1 MFAEERPR
9 GIIPISSISPPIA
22 CSRPR
27 LHTAASETGP
37 SATLSDDGLFFDG
50 IWSSPGAP
58 NTEEAAI
65 ATTSAGVLI
74 PDGVAPD

>member
-1 MFAEERPR
+1 
-9 GIIPISSISPPIA
+9 
-22 CSRPR
+22 